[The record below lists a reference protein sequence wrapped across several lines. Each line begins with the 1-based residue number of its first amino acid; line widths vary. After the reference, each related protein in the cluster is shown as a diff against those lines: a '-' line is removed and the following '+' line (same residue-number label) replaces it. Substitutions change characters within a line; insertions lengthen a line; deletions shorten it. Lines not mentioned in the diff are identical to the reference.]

1 MKIVENQR
9 MDEERALYN
18 LQNARVSNCRF
29 EGPLDGESALK
40 EGRNLEIDRCVFAL
54 RLSPVACS
62 ELHGF
67 RLYSGRRLSGACL
80 VCAKRHFREYRCGR
94 SEMSAGVYPGAV

>member
-54 RLSPVACS
+54 RYPLWHVQNCTKAVGHLPGMCKTALS
-62 ELHGF
+62 
-67 RLYSGRRLSGACL
+67 
-80 VCAKRHFREYRCGR
+80 
-94 SEMSAGVYPGAV
+94 